1 MDLLI
6 TIGQLILS
14 LSILIVLH
22 EFGHFLPAR
31 LFGTR
36 VEKFYLFFN
45 WPSHLFKKKI
55 GDTEWGI
62 GMLPLGGY
70 VKISGMMDESMD
82 KEQMAQP
89 PQPYEFRSKPAW
101 QRLIIML
108 GGVTVNFILG
118 FFIYAMVLWVYG
130 DKYLP
135 AERAEYGIY
144 VDSLGTELGLQTGDH
159 ILAVGNQ
166 PFDRFNP
173 RAVMRGIVLDDAKTI
188 TVNRAGKEVVV
199 DVDNSWTD
207 ILTRNENKN
216 YPLFTLRIPFVVGE
230 IAEGSPAQAVG
241 LQTED
246 EIVAVDG
253 QEVQFFDQFIDM
265 VKGRPQETVVL
276 SLRRDGELMEE
287 NIILNDNSKIGVR
300 PAPGEYFFDFEREDY
315 SLSQSIPM
323 GVQKGWSFLGDQIN
337 AFGMMFAGDI
347 KVTESLGGM
356 GSIAGMFGATWNWE
370 RFWLMTAALSLI
382 LAFMNLL
389 PIPLLDGGHVVFL
402 LYEAVSGKKPS
413 DKFMEYASY
422 IGFVLVISLLL
433 FANGLDF
440 WRWLKG

>member
-31 LFGTR
+31 AFGTR

-82 KEQMAQP
+82 KDQLAEP
-89 PQPYEFRSKPAW
+89 PKSYEFRSKPAW

-159 ILAVGNQ
+159 VLAVGDR

-173 RAVMRGIVLDDAKTI
+173 RAVLRGIVLDEARTI
-188 TVNRAGKEVVV
+188 TVRRDGEEVVIPV
-199 DVDNSWTD
+199 DQVWTD

-216 YPLFTLRIPFVVGE
+216 YGLFTLRIPFVVGE
-230 IAEGSPAQAVG
+230 IADGSPAQAVG

-246 EIVAVDG
+246 KIVAVDG
-253 QEVQFFDQFIDM
+253 QEVAYFDQFVDL
-265 VKGRPQETVVL
+265 VRDRPQETVTL
-276 SLRRDGELMEE
+276 TLQREGETLEE

-300 PAPGEYFFDFEREDY
+300 PAPGEYFFDFEREEY
-315 SLSQSIPM
+315 GLAESLPLGIQ
-323 GVQKGWSFLGDQIN
+323 QGWSFLGDQIN

-402 LYEAVSGKKPS
+402 LYEAASG
-413 DKFMEYASY
+413 
-422 IGFVLVISLLL
+422 
-433 FANGLDF
+433 
-440 WRWLKG
+440 

>member
-1 MDLLI
+1 M
-6 TIGQLILS
+6 G
-14 LSILIVLH
+14 LH

-31 LFGTR
+31 AFGTR

-82 KEQMAQP
+82 KDQLAEP
-89 PQPYEFRSKPAW
+89 PKPYEFRSKPAW

-159 ILAVGNQ
+159 VLAVGDR

-173 RAVMRGIVLDDAKTI
+173 RAVLRGIVLDEARTI
-188 TVNRAGKEVVV
+188 TVRRDGEEVVIPV
-199 DVDNSWTD
+199 DQVWTD

-216 YPLFTLRIPFVVGE
+216 YGLFTLRIPFVVGE
-230 IAEGSPAQAVG
+230 IADGSPAQAVG

-246 EIVAVDG
+246 KIVAVDG
-253 QEVQFFDQFIDM
+253 QEVAYFDQFVDL
-265 VKGRPQETVVL
+265 VRDRPQETVTL
-276 SLRRDGELMEE
+276 TLQREGETLEE

-300 PAPGEYFFDFEREDY
+300 PAPGEYFFDFEREEY
-315 SLSQSIPM
+315 GLAESLPLGIQ
-323 GVQKGWSFLGDQIN
+323 QGWSFLGDQIN

-402 LYEAVSGKKPS
+402 LYEAASGKKPS

-422 IGFVLVISLLL
+422 LGFVLVISLLL

-440 WRWLKG
+440 WRWLNG

>member
-1 MDLLI
+1 
-6 TIGQLILS
+6 
-14 LSILIVLH
+14 
-22 EFGHFLPAR
+22 
-31 LFGTR
+31 
-36 VEKFYLFFN
+36 
-45 WPSHLFKKKI
+45 
-55 GDTEWGI
+55 
-62 GMLPLGGY
+62 
-70 VKISGMMDESMD
+70 
-82 KEQMAQP
+82 
-89 PQPYEFRSKPAW
+89 
-101 QRLIIML
+101 
-108 GGVTVNFILG
+108 
-118 FFIYAMVLWVYG
+118 LWVYG

-159 ILAVGNQ
+159 VLAVGDR

-173 RAVMRGIVLDDAKTI
+173 RAVLRGIVLDEARTI
-188 TVNRAGKEVVV
+188 TVRRDGEEVVIPV
-199 DVDNSWTD
+199 DQVWTD

-216 YPLFTLRIPFVVGE
+216 YGLFTLRIPFVVGE
-230 IAEGSPAQAVG
+230 IADGSPAQAVG

-246 EIVAVDG
+246 KIVAVDG
-253 QEVQFFDQFIDM
+253 QEVAYFDQFVDL
-265 VKGRPQETVVL
+265 VRDRPQETVTL
-276 SLRRDGELMEE
+276 TLQREGETLEE

-300 PAPGEYFFDFEREDY
+300 PAPGEYFFDFEREEY
-315 SLSQSIPM
+315 GLAESLPLGIQ
-323 GVQKGWSFLGDQIN
+323 QGWSFLGDQIN

-402 LYEAVSGKKPS
+402 LYEAASGKKPS

-422 IGFVLVISLLL
+422 LGFVLVISLLL

-440 WRWLKG
+440 WRWLNG